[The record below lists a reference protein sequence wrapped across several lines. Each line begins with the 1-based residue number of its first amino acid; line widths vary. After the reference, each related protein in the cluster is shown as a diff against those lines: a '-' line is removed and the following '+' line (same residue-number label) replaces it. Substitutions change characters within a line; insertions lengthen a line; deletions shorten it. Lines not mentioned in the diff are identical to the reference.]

1 MRIRWAVGLCALAA
15 GCGREAATPAGTGA
29 REAAQ
34 GYYEA
39 LVRQDWPRAYAALH
53 PQSRGRLGPERFA
66 ALAAD
71 HRRGVGFEPAA
82 VHVRSCEEQG
92 DEATAYVVLTG
103 VHVTKERHRDAV
115 RLLRDGDGWGV
126 VLPPTFGRPPR

>member
-15 GCGREAATPAGTGA
+15 GCGREATAPAGTGA

-39 LVRQDWPRAYAALH
+39 LVRQDWPRAYDALH
-53 PQSRGRLGPERFA
+53 PQSRGRLRPEQFA

-71 HRRGVGFEPAA
+71 HRRGVGFEPSA

-92 DEATAYVVLTG
+92 DEATAHVVLTG
-103 VHVTKERHRDAV
+103 TNVTKERHRDAV

-126 VLPPTFGRPPR
+126 VLPPTFGRPAR